1 MKFAKMGVQELIF
14 GFVQHVA
21 HALLWSSGVGGG
33 CDNVLDEYVTSGHGV
48 IGVIMSP

>member
-1 MKFAKMGVQELIF
+1 MKFAKMGVQDLIF

-21 HALLWSSGVGGG
+21 HAMVIRGGWGG